1 MSSAKE
7 INNIKNITENINIV
21 NNIMYPSEKIEEM
34 NEQIFGVNS
43 PSLNSPS
50 ILHGISIFDRF
61 YN

>member
-1 MSSAKE
+1 
-7 INNIKNITENINIV
+7 
-21 NNIMYPSEKIEEM
+21 MYPSEKIEEM